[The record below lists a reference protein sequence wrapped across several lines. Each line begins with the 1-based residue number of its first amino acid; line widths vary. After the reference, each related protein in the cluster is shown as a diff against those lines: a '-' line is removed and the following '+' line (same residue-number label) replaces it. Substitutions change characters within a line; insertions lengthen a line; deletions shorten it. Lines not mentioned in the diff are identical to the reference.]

1 MVELARLPLKLSTA
15 KEMECYV
22 QVGIAVL
29 QRREPLPDGNL
40 DSKLL
45 LQLPPQRLLE
55 GLPLL
60 DRAEPGLRIRAIH
73 TGGMAD
79 SLGLRPGDEI
89 HSIGG
94 EPIRDPIDFRFHF
107 SDQLGQCIKFP
118 GNIDLAKAKL
128 LF

>member
-60 DRAEPGLRIRAIH
+60 DLTAWKLPMSGHIAAPGPLAEQAGAIPNE
-73 TGGMAD
+73 
-79 SLGLRPGDEI
+79 RPG
-89 HSIGG
+89 H
-94 EPIRDPIDFRFHF
+94 
-107 SDQLGQCIKFP
+107 
-118 GNIDLAKAKL
+118 DLRMGAAAW
-128 LF
+128 